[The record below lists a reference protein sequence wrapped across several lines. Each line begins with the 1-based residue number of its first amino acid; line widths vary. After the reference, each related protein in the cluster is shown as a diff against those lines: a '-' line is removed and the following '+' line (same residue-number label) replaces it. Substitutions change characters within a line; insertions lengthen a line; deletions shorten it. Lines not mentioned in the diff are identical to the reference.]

1 MEQNDSI
8 DRDQIIFTITLL
20 SNYSEDYLKKLS
32 DGELLETYER
42 FRD

>member
-8 DRDQIIFTITLL
+8 DRDQIIFSITLL
-20 SNYSEDYLKKLS
+20 SNYSEDYLKKLN
-32 DGELLETYER
+32 DRELLETYER